1 MAIYP
6 ERRAGVLTGHYRIE
20 VQSKGRRLKGRA
32 GSLSEA
38 KATEKLLV
46 VQIVAGGAVAPLQAA
61 PVAHTTHTVSMRS
74 AIDKAAAILESI
86 LMNHPFIDGNK
97 RTAYVVMKLILF
109 ENNLDIRAGQ
119 NEKYDMMIA
128 ASKGEIRFEEIKL
141 WISAR
146 LSQKNEP

>member
-1 MAIYP
+1 MIDIKD
-6 ERRAGVLTGHYRIE
+6 IE
-20 VQSKGRRLKGRA
+20 NIHNILIDKFGGSKGIRDR
-32 GSLSEA
+32 
-38 KATEKLLV
+38 
-46 VQIVAGGAVAPLQAA
+46 GALESALYRPNSTFEQQDLY
-61 PVAHTTHTVSMRS
+61 PT

-128 ASKGEIRFEEIKL
+128 ASKGEIRFEENKL
-141 WISAR
+141 LISAR